1 VKNSIVEQ
9 VMAAETPEQMR
20 SELFRLRHYDALVRS
35 VMDAADYS
43 GMSSEDK
50 YTMLAYH
57 AMKDRNRFQ
66 TMLID
71 DLSISVKP
79 PFITNY
85 ENGK

>member
-1 VKNSIVEQ
+1 MNREEILK
-9 VMAAETPEQMR
+9 MAAETPEQMR
-20 SELFRLRHYDALVRS
+20 AELFRLRHYDSLVRA

-66 TMLID
+66 AMLID
-71 DLSISVKP
+71 SMSLSVKP
-79 PFITNY
+79 FFLSS
-85 ENGK
+85 EGKQP